1 MQTVLNG
8 VSAYQEEKIQ
18 DILEIMADKYS
29 RDLLRTTQEFPKSA
43 FRISQETG
51 IPISTVYRRI
61 QKLQDAGVVRVSGEI
76 NLEGKK
82 HFLYQ
87 SKVKAIS
94 SKVSG
99 EFINVEII
107 PNPPTSHSGGLVLL
121 SEYN

>member
-8 VSAYQEEKIQ
+8 ISVDQEEKIQ
-18 DILEIMADKYS
+18 GILEIMADKYS
-29 RDLLRTTQEFPKSA
+29 RDLLRTTRDLPKSA
-43 FRISQETG
+43 LRISQETG

-61 QKLQDAGVVRVSGEI
+61 QTLQDAGVVRVSGEI

-94 SKVSG
+94 SKIAG

-107 PNPPTSHSGGLVLL
+107 PNPPTSYRWGV
-121 SEYN
+121 

>member
-8 VSAYQEEKIQ
+8 IPVEQEKKIQ
-18 DILEIMADKYS
+18 GILEIMADKYS
-29 RDLLRTTQEFPKSA
+29 RDLLRTTGEVPKSA

-94 SKVSG
+94 SKVAG

-107 PNPPTSHSGGLVLL
+107 PNPPTSRKWGV
-121 SEYN
+121 

>member
-8 VSAYQEEKIQ
+8 VSVDQEEKIQ
-18 DILEIMADKYS
+18 GILEVMADKYS
-29 RDLLRTTQEFPKSA
+29 RDLLRTTREFPKSA
-43 FRISQETG
+43 FSISQETG

-94 SKVSG
+94 SKIAG

>member
-8 VSAYQEEKIQ
+8 ISVDQEEKIQ
-18 DILEIMADKYS
+18 GILEIMADKYS
-29 RDLLRTTQEFPKSA
+29 RDLLRTTQEIPKSA
-43 FRISQETG
+43 LRISQETG

-94 SKVSG
+94 SKVAG

-107 PNPPTSHSGGLVLL
+107 PNPPTSHGWGV
-121 SEYN
+121 

>member
-8 VSAYQEEKIQ
+8 ISVDQEEKIQ
-18 DILEIMADKYS
+18 GILEIMADKYS
-29 RDLLRTTQEFPKSA
+29 RDLLRTTRELPKSA
-43 FRISQETG
+43 IRISQETG

-61 QKLQDAGVVRVSGEI
+61 QKLQNAGVVRVSGEI

-94 SKVSG
+94 SKVAG

-107 PNPPTSHSGGLVLL
+107 PNPPTSHRRGV
-121 SEYN
+121 

>member
-8 VSAYQEEKIQ
+8 IPVEQEEKIQ
-18 DILEIMADKYS
+18 SILEIMADKYS
-29 RDLLRTTQEFPKSA
+29 RELLRTTRELPKSA
-43 FRISQETG
+43 FIISQETG

-87 SKVKAIS
+87 SKVKSIS
-94 SKVSG
+94 SKVAG

-107 PNPPTSHSGGLVLL
+107 PNPPTSQIWGV
-121 SEYN
+121 

>member
-8 VSAYQEEKIQ
+8 VPIEQKEKIEV
-18 DILEIMADKYS
+18 ILQIMADKYS
-29 RDLLRTTQEFPKSA
+29 RDLLRITQDLPKSA
-43 FRISQETG
+43 FKIADETG

-94 SKVSG
+94 SKIAG

-107 PNPPTSHSGGLVLL
+107 PNPPTSHRWGA
-121 SEYN
+121 

>member
-8 VSAYQEEKIQ
+8 ISVEQEEKIQ
-18 DILEIMADKYS
+18 CILEIMADKYS
-29 RDLLRTTQEFPKSA
+29 RDLLRTTRELPKSA
-43 FRISQETG
+43 LRISQETG

-87 SKVKAIS
+87 SRVKAIS
-94 SKVSG
+94 SKVTG
-99 EFINVEII
+99 EFINIEII
-107 PNPPTSHSGGLVLL
+107 PNPPPTSHGWGV
-121 SEYN
+121 

>member
-8 VSAYQEEKIQ
+8 IPVEQEEKIES
-18 DILEIMADKYS
+18 ILQIMADRYS
-29 RDLLRTTQEFPKSA
+29 RDLLRITQDIPKSA
-43 FRISQETG
+43 FKIAQETG

-94 SKVSG
+94 SKVTG
-99 EFINVEII
+99 EFINIEII
-107 PNPPTSHSGGLVLL
+107 PNPPPTSHGWGV
-121 SEYN
+121 

>member
-8 VSAYQEEKIQ
+8 VPVEQEEKIQ
-18 DILEIMADKYS
+18 CILQIMADKYS
-29 RDLLRTTQEFPKSA
+29 RDLLRITQDTPKSA
-43 FRISQETG
+43 FMIAQETG

-87 SKVKAIS
+87 SKVKSIS
-94 SKVSG
+94 SNVAG
-99 EFINVEII
+99 EFINVEIV
-107 PNPPTSHSGGLVLL
+107 PNPPPAIQKWGI
-121 SEYN
+121 

>member
-8 VSAYQEEKIQ
+8 ISVDQEEKIQ
-18 DILEIMADKYS
+18 TILEIMADRYS
-29 RDLLRTTQEFPKSA
+29 RDLLRTTRELPKSA
-43 FRISQETG
+43 FRMSQDTG

-87 SKVKAIS
+87 SRVKAIS
-94 SKVSG
+94 SKVTG
-99 EFINVEII
+99 EFINIEII
-107 PNPPTSHSGGLVLL
+107 PNPPPTSHGWGV
-121 SEYN
+121 

>member
-8 VSAYQEEKIQ
+8 ISVDQEEKIQ
-18 DILEIMADKYS
+18 GILEIMADKYS
-29 RDLLRTTQEFPKSA
+29 RDLLRTTRELPKSA
-43 FRISQETG
+43 LRISQETG

-61 QKLQDAGVVRVSGEI
+61 QRLQDAGVVRVSGEI

-94 SKVSG
+94 SKVAG

-107 PNPPTSHSGGLVLL
+107 PNPPTSHGWGV
-121 SEYN
+121 

>member
-8 VSAYQEEKIQ
+8 ISVEQEEKIQ
-18 DILEIMADKYS
+18 GILEIMADKYS
-29 RDLLRTTQEFPKSA
+29 RDLLRITQDLPKSA
-43 FRISQETG
+43 LGMSQETG

-61 QKLQDAGVVRVSGEI
+61 QRLQDAGVVRVSGEI

-94 SKVSG
+94 SKVTG

-107 PNPPTSHSGGLVLL
+107 PNPPPTSHRWGA
-121 SEYN
+121 

>member
-1 MQTVLNG
+1 MQTVVNG
-8 VSAYQEEKIQ
+8 VPIHQQEKIES
-18 DILEIMADKYS
+18 ILQIMADKYS
-29 RDLLRTTQEFPKSA
+29 RDLLKVTKVIPKSA
-43 FRISQETG
+43 FAIAQETG

-94 SKVSG
+94 SKFAG
-99 EFINVEII
+99 EFIHIEIT
-107 PNPPTSHSGGLVLL
+107 PNPPSTSQKWGV
-121 SEYN
+121 